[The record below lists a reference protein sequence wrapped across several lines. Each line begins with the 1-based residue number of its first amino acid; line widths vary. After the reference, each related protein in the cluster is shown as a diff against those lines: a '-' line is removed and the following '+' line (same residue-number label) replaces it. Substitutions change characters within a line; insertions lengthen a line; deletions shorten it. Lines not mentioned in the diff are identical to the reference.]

1 MADSIVGGLFGMT
14 PEMYQQEQNQRA
26 LRQASELAQL
36 DPFALAKTGIGY
48 GANRLAGAIAG
59 ALGAEDPQLQQISQ
73 FQNLAS
79 QSDLTTPEGVANL
92 GKQLLQRGDTGRG
105 MALIQRS
112 QQLAQEQAQTKQTVG
127 LQQERERKAL
137 EETNVKRSR
146 MQALMD
152 SGAAKTM
159 DEAAAIASNDQSF
172 QVAMNLTKMTPEQQ
186 LDRDIL
192 LAAQKA
198 HPNDPVAQKKFINEA
213 VSGAK
218 VRMLPATIQPK
229 VDTLVSGVQSIE
241 ANVGD
246 INRFTQALKDKEIK
260 FGIGQNIWDTLS
272 TVVGSST
279 ESAKL
284 KADLR
289 ATIEGMKNTIL
300 KENTG
305 VQTDQDAIRAAN
317 ELLTDF
323 DKLDAS
329 VVERRLDNLNK
340 KFNVALEN
348 RKRRTDQY
356 YIENKMEPV
365 YGTGGIRGGKSTPS
379 SGTGASPASRRDE
392 LLKRATPEQ
401 RKQLGLN

>member
-1 MADSIVGGLFGMT
+1 MSVD
-14 PEMYQQEQNQRA
+14 PQRG
-26 LRQASELAQL
+26 
-36 DPFALAKTGIGY
+36 ALAI
-48 GANRLAGAIAG
+48 
-59 ALGAEDPQLQQISQ
+59 
-73 FQNLAS
+73 
-79 QSDLTTPEGVANL
+79 
-92 GKQLLQRGDTGRG
+92 QRGQD
-105 MALIQRS
+105 
-112 QQLAQEQAQTKQTVG
+112 LAKEQAETAQITG
-127 LQQERERKAL
+127 LQKERERKAL

-213 VSGAK
+213 ISGAK

-329 VVERRLDNLNK
+329 VVERRLDNLSK

-365 YGTGGIRGGKSTPS
+365 YGTGGIRGGKYTPS
-379 SGTGASPASRRDE
+379 GATGASPTSRRDE

>member
-1 MADSIVGGLFGMT
+1 MATDIVGGLFGMT
-14 PEMYQQEQNQRA
+14 PEMYQRDQNILALKQAQEMGA
-26 LRQASELAQL
+26 M
-36 DPFALAKTGIGY
+36 DPFASARTSLIY
-48 GANRLAGAIAG
+48 GGRQLGGAIAG
-59 ALGAEDPQLQQISQ
+59 ALGAEDPQLQRISE
-73 FQNLAS
+73 FQKLAG
-79 QSDLTTPEGVANL
+79 QADLTTPEGYINF
-92 GKQLLQRGDTGRG
+92 GKQLMSVDPQKGALAIQRGQQ
-105 MALIQRS
+105 MAR
-112 QQLAQEQAQTKQTVG
+112 EQAQTSQYAG
-127 LQQERERKAL
+127 IQQERERKAL

-198 HPNDPVAQKKFINEA
+198 HPNDPVAQKKFISEA

-241 ANVGD
+241 SNVGD

-329 VVERRLDNLNK
+329 VVERRLDNLSK

-356 YIENKMEPV
+356 YLENKMEPV

-379 SGTGASPASRRDE
+379 SATGASPASRRDE

>member
-1 MADSIVGGLFGMT
+1 MANSIVGGLFGMT
-14 PEMYQQEQNQRA
+14 PEMYQQEQSQRA
-26 LRQASELAQL
+26 LKQASELAQL

-48 GANRLAGAIAG
+48 GANRLAGAIGG
-59 ALGAEDPQLQQISQ
+59 ALGAEDPQLQRISA
-73 FQNLAS
+73 FQNLAG
-79 QSDLTTPEGVANL
+79 QADLTSPQGYATL
-92 GKQLLQRGDTGRG
+92 GQQLIQSGDTARG
-105 MALIQRS
+105 MALLQRS
-112 QQLAQEQAQTKQTVG
+112 QDLAREQAQTSQYAG
-127 LQQERERKAL
+127 IQQERERKAL
-137 EETNVKRSR
+137 EEVNVKRSR

-159 DEAAAIASNDQSF
+159 DEAAAIASNDQAF
-172 QVAMNLTKMTPEQQ
+172 QVAMNLTKITPEQQ
-186 LDRDIL
+186 LDRDIYI
-192 LAAQKA
+192 AAKKA

-213 VSGAK
+213 ISDAK

-329 VVERRLDNLNK
+329 VVERRLDNLSK

-356 YIENKMEPV
+356 YLENKMEPV

-379 SGTGASPASRRDE
+379 SATGASPASRRDE

>member
-1 MADSIVGGLFGMT
+1 MAVSIVGGLFGMT
-14 PEMYQQEQNQRA
+14 PESYQDTRQLLEQ
-26 LRQASELAQL
+26 RQALQQAQL
-36 DPFALAKTGIGY
+36 DPYEAVNYMAARAGQQLGRGIG
-48 GANRLAGAIAG
+48 GL
-59 ALGAEDPQLQQISQ
+59 LGGQDPTLQRISA

-79 QSDLTTPEGVANL
+79 QADLSTPEGYVNF
-92 GKQLLQRGDTGRG
+92 GKQLMASGDAPRGALAIQRGQD
-105 MALIQRS
+105 
-112 QQLAQEQAQTKQTVG
+112 LAKEQAETAQITG
-127 LQQERERKAL
+127 LQKERERKAL

-152 SGAAKTM
+152 SSAAKTM

-198 HPNDPVAQKKFINEA
+198 HPNDPVAQKKFISEA

-329 VVERRLDNLNK
+329 VVERRLDNLSK

-356 YIENKMEPV
+356 YLENKMEPV

-379 SGTGASPASRRDE
+379 SATGASPASRRDE